1 MKKRVDPE
9 KATDPVSKAL
19 AAYQAQQD
27 VMNPAGSS
35 LHLEPSMNTMGRVDP
50 PASKA
55 TTSYQT
61 FGCIQE
67 MCATPS
73 TNGPLQTGEQFYN
86 PISANLAPPLVT
98 YPSLLQNMRNNRR
111 ETSILKEFLVVELF
125 LAIPGLVCSHPR
137 MLLQCQDA
145 HRGFQATLLTN
156 H

>member
-73 TNGPLQTGEQFYN
+73 TNGPLQTG
-86 PISANLAPPLVT
+86 
-98 YPSLLQNMRNNRR
+98 
-111 ETSILKEFLVVELF
+111 
-125 LAIPGLVCSHPR
+125 LVCSHPR

>member
-35 LHLEPSMNTMGRVDP
+35 LHLEPSMKTMGRVDP

-55 TTSYQT
+55 TISYQT
-61 FGCIQE
+61 FACIQE

-73 TNGPLQTGEQFYN
+73 TNGPLQIGKQLYN
-86 PISANLAPPLVT
+86 PILPT
-98 YPSLLQNMRNNRR
+98 
-111 ETSILKEFLVVELF
+111 
-125 LAIPGLVCSHPR
+125 
-137 MLLQCQDA
+137 
-145 HRGFQATLLTN
+145 
-156 H
+156 